1 MAKKSAGLLL
11 YRFQNQSLEVLLV
24 HPGGPFWKN
33 KDWGAWSIPKGEI
46 EENEELLKAAAR
58 ETKEETGISVDIN
71 NPIPL
76 KPVKQKSGKIIYA
89 WAKEANFEIEEIK
102 SNFFEMEW
110 PPKSGKK
117 AFFPEVDKAAWLNL
131 DDAEKKI
138 VSGQLPLLRELE
150 QKFSIIYFTCLI

>member
-33 KDWGAWSIPKGEI
+33 KEWGAWSIPKGEI

-58 ETKEETGISVDIN
+58 ETREETGMSVDIN

-76 KPVKQKSGKIIYA
+76 NPVKQKSGKIIYA
-89 WAKEANFEIEEIK
+89 WANEANFEIEEIK
-102 SNFFEMEW
+102 SNLFEMEW

-150 QKFSIIYFTCLI
+150 QKFLERGAK

>member
-150 QKFSIIYFTCLI
+150 QKLLERGAK

>member
-11 YRFQNQSLEVLLV
+11 YRLKNKLIEVLLV

-33 KDWGAWSIPKGEI
+33 KEWGAWSIPKGEI

-58 ETKEETGISVDIN
+58 ETREETGMSVDIN

-76 KPVKQKSGKIIYA
+76 NPVKQKSGKIIYA
-89 WAKEANFEIEEIK
+89 WANEANFEIEEIK
-102 SNFFEMEW
+102 SNLFEMEW

-150 QKFSIIYFTCLI
+150 QKFLERGAK

>member
-33 KDWGAWSIPKGEI
+33 KEWGAWSIPKGEI

-58 ETKEETGISVDIN
+58 ETREETGMSVDIN

-89 WAKEANFEIEEIK
+89 WANEANFEIEEIK
-102 SNFFEMEW
+102 SNLFEMEW

-150 QKFSIIYFTCLI
+150 QKFLERGAK

>member
-33 KDWGAWSIPKGEI
+33 KERGAWSIPKGEI

-58 ETKEETGISVDIN
+58 ETKEETGMSVDIN

-89 WAKEANFEIEEIK
+89 WANEANFEIEEIK
-102 SNFFEMEW
+102 SNLFEMEW

-150 QKFSIIYFTCLI
+150 QKFLERGAK

>member
-33 KDWGAWSIPKGEI
+33 KEWGAWSIPKGEI

-102 SNFFEMEW
+102 SNFFETEW

-150 QKFSIIYFTCLI
+150 QKFLERGAK